1 MEIDGTLL
9 FEPVPKGTRM
19 RWLWDV
25 KPRGLL
31 RLMGPMIARIGRR
44 QERTIWAGLKRVLE
58 AREDSVSSSADDQPL

>member
-9 FEPVPKGTRM
+9 FEPVSEGTRM

-31 RLMGPMIARIGRR
+31 GLMGPMIARMGRR
-44 QERTIWAGLKRVLE
+44 QERTIWTGLKRVLE
-58 AREDSVSSSADDQPL
+58 AQQDSVSSLAGDQPV